1 MKNKDKNKETIVKFA
16 MDELKKTVESLKQG
30 KTPMVSTELKK
41 IFDMLNNA
49 NDVVEKEKLSEDIL
63 DEVVEKVANKINK
76 EK

>member
-30 KTPMVSTELKK
+30 KTPKVSTELKK